1 MKNFLT
7 FFNLIIILFSNTSY
21 ALEKGKWNFVKDDEY
36 CYIGSIPNET
46 DLAKEKIRG
55 DTYILVYKM
64 IGNPDSIVQIE
75 AGYNYKFNQDIEV
88 KIDSTNYKFYT
99 TEDVSD
105 TAWTNEDATVI
116 FAMKKGLK
124 LVVTGTSNRGT
135 VTNDTYTLKG
145 FTAVFNQ
152 LTEDC

>member
-1 MKNFLT
+1 
-7 FFNLIIILFSNTSY
+7 
-21 ALEKGKWNFVKDDEY
+21 
-36 CYIGSIPNET
+36 
-46 DLAKEKIRG
+46 
-55 DTYILVYKM
+55 M